1 MFRNLGNDGKPG
13 RGLLRNILIM
23 LTFMAL
29 ASAASA
35 TCYKEI
41 CVNCWVNNVER
52 GSMIDYYDALDPN
65 NQVYCYSGPCTIFQ
79 C

>member
-1 MFRNLGNDGKPG
+1 MFKNLGNNGKPG
-13 RGLLRNILIM
+13 GGLLRNVLIM

-35 TCYKEI
+35 TCYKQV
-41 CVNCWVNNVER
+41 CVNCKVDNVTQ
-52 GSMIDYYDALDPN
+52 GSMIDYYDALDPRFP
-65 NQVYCYSGPCTIFQ
+65 VYCYSSECTIFQ